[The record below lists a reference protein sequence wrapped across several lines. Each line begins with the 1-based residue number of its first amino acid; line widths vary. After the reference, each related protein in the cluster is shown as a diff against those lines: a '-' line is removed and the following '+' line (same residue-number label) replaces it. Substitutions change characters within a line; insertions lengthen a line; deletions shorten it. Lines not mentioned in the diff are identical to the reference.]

1 MCHGCVCSLSVGAS
15 ERECAVI
22 VTFATG
28 RPKPTQPN
36 PDGRSVSRA
45 RDSAYVLLLL
55 FHLVTGC
62 RSSILVRARRTRC
75 SYKYRR
81 HSINCTIRESS
92 RQDHLMHQLATTT
105 TAAARV
111 CLMSRKNTNSQLLVN
126 SNARFPLDMRTEC
139 MRVCMSRLFSFHPWF
154 SLDRRFT
161 VSSHLCCRIG
171 EATKR

>member
-1 MCHGCVCSLSVGAS
+1 MPINQSYECVMDVSAHCLLEQAS
-15 ERECAVI
+15 ESVLWLLHLPPD
-22 VTFATG
+22 G
-28 RPKPTQPN
+28 RSCQPN

-62 RSSILVRARRTRC
+62 RSSILVRARRARC

-126 SNARFPLDMRTEC
+126 SNARFPLDMRTGC
-139 MRVCMSRLFSFHPWF
+139 TCVCHVCFHF
-154 SLDRRFT
+154 IRGFL
-161 VSSHLCCRIG
+161 
-171 EATKR
+171 